1 MPKVRKRGKMS
12 RMKYNGGGG
21 GYMGKFKGNALSRSS
36 MMMGRMK
43 GSSTKR
49 TPLGKV

>member
-1 MPKVRKRGKMS
+1 MPKYRKRGKSGRMS
-12 RMKYNGGGG
+12 YNGKGG

-43 GSSTKR
+43 GSSMKR